1 MLRNES
7 VAYARMDADQAA
19 KVDSTYT
26 ACCAVLR
33 ETARA
38 DPDVP

>member
-1 MLRNES
+1 MLRNAS
-7 VAYARMDADQAA
+7 VAYARIDADQAA

-26 ACCAVLR
+26 ARCAVLR

-38 DPDVP
+38 DPDMP